1 MATSFL
7 RFCRIGSD
15 GVAFVVGASGVLCW
29 DWDAGRTYTWSVK
42 EAIGSGLLVAWAVVV
57 GFNSMGNGFEIS
69 SLGLIHCFC
78 FTALLSQQWGGC
90 FLLLPQADSS
100 TN

>member
-29 DWDAGRTYTWSVK
+29 DWDASRTYTWSM
-42 EAIGSGLLVAWAVVV
+42 EGAIGSGLFVAWAVAV

-69 SLGLIHCFC
+69 SLG
-78 FTALLSQQWGGC
+78 
-90 FLLLPQADSS
+90 SS
-100 TN
+100 TAFV